1 MDQSENRLIKAVLF
15 DFGGVI
21 ADEGFRDGLRAIA
34 IQQGLDP
41 DILHRAGIDAVYESG
56 FVTGRASEADFWC
69 MMRERTDLQGEDD
82 ELTKYILSLFVVR
95 PWVLKLIEHLRNLG
109 LITAIL
115 SDQTDWL
122 DRLNERDGFM
132 LAFDY
137 VFNSYW
143 LGKGKRDPTLFD
155 DVVNQLSILPEEAVF
170 IDDAPDNIDRAR
182 SRGLHTHL
190 YINRK
195 RLEEELAMIL
205 NCEKREL
212 SFL

>member
-1 MDQSENRLIKAVLF
+1 MIKAVLF

-41 DILHRAGIDAVYESG
+41 DMLHRAGIDAIYDSG
-56 FVTGRASEADFWC
+56 FVIGRASEADFWC
-69 MMRERTDLQGEDD
+69 MMRERTGLQGEDD
-82 ELTKYILSLFVVR
+82 ELTNKILSLYVVR
-95 PWVLKLIEHLRNLG
+95 PWVLNLVGHLNNLG
-109 LITAIL
+109 LVTAIL

-155 DVVNQLSILPEEAVF
+155 NVVNQLSILPEEAVF

-182 SRGLHTHL
+182 SRGLYGLL
-190 YINRK
+190 YINREH
-195 RLEEELAMIL
+195 LEEELAMIL
-205 NCEKREL
+205 NCEKCDL
-212 SFL
+212 SIL